1 LLATTSSPVFQQ
13 LEQTLLGLP
22 VIRAFSQQASFKSS
36 FNRKLA
42 LSTSFAWCKTALD
55 QWLLIRLTFMCC
67 SVVFG
72 TALFVVFYADA
83 LDVALVGTVISS
95 ALNLTSEL
103 R

>member
-1 LLATTSSPVFQQ
+1 MFQQ

-22 VIRAFSQQASFKSS
+22 VIRAFGRQASFKGA

-42 LSTSFAWCKTALD
+42 LSTSVAWCKTALD
-55 QWLLIRLTFMCC
+55 QWLLIRLTFICC

-72 TALFVVFYADA
+72 TAIFVVFYADV
-83 LDVALVGTVISS
+83 LNVALVGTVISS